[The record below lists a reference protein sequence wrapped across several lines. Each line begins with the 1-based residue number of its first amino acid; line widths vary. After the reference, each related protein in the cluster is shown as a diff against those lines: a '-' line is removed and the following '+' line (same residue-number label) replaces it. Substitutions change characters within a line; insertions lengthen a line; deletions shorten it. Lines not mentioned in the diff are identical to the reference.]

1 MGRDPEEQ
9 VVLGLVAWIWKR
21 AKGGRQRPGRLRGFR
36 MKTDQFWGS
45 SLV

>member
-21 AKGGRQRPGRLRGFR
+21 AKGVGKDRE
-36 MKTDQFWGS
+36 D
-45 SLV
+45 